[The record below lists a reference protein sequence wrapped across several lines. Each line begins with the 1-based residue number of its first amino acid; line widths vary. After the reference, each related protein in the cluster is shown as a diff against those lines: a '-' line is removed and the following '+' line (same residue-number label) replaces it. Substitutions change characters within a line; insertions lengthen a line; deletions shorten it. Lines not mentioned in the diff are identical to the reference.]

1 MELNWP
7 GLSEAHVEPIQSA
20 CASHQEANHEG
31 AVPEVAEDTVLEA
44 VEIPEAAE
52 DVVPE
57 GTVSHHQDDGADSAV
72 SSPSMV
78 PEHPTPKNDPEVRS
92 LNTNIIESSAGYKL
106 PHRHNR
112 GKPTRR
118 YSPDIEERRSRYPI
132 ANYVSTQG
140 PPDSLKT
147 FMNDISTNHVPTGV
161 EEGMK
166 NPKWTQA
173 IREEMEALMK
183 NKTWNLVALPR
194 GKKIVGC
201 KWVFYV
207 KYKADGSVERY
218 KARLMAKGYTQVYG
232 VDYQETFS
240 PVAKL
245 NTIRVLLSIAA
256 NLDWPLLQFD
266 VKNAFLHGDLEEEVY
281 MDIPPGYSVTMG
293 KNKVCK
299 L

>member
-1 MELNWP
+1 MELNWL

-57 GTVSHHQDDGADSAV
+57 TAVSHHQDNSSV
-72 SSPSMV
+72 SPPSMV
-78 PEHPTPKNDPEVRS
+78 PDHPTPENDPEIRY

-106 PHRHNR
+106 PHRHNH
-112 GKPTRR
+112 GKPPRR

-140 PPDSLKT
+140 LPDSLKT
-147 FMNDISTNHVPTGV
+147 FMHDISTNHVPTGV
-161 EEGMK
+161 EEAMK
-166 NPKWTQA
+166 NPKWTLA

-183 NKTWNLVALPR
+183 NKTWNLVALLR

-201 KWVFYV
+201 KWVFSV
-207 KYKADGSVERY
+207 KYKVDGFVERY
-218 KARLMAKGYTQVYG
+218 KARLVAKGYTQVYG
-232 VDYQETFS
+232 VDYRETFS

-245 NTIRVLLSIAA
+245 NTIKVLLSIAA
-256 NLDWPLLQFD
+256 NLDWLLLQ
-266 VKNAFLHGDLEEEVY
+266 L
-281 MDIPPGYSVTMG
+281 T
-293 KNKVCK
+293 
-299 L
+299 